1 MEYKQWLRFCK
12 LTVAVDGTNTEAIDL
27 SDFRVKFQ
35 ISQAVVGKPTTA
47 EILVYNVAQSTI
59 DRIAVPTNRMV
70 KKYRLKVILEAG
82 YQDDHA
88 TIFQGDLWWKSTGR
102 ENETDTFMRLIAATG
117 DRAHQYAVVNASL
130 PKGATQA
137 DVFGAV
143 AKSMAEKGVTA
154 SGIPVEMATKTKLP
168 RGKVLYSMS
177 RDAMQGLADVNNFA
191 WGYGSNGLIAI
202 PKDPVYKKGEDVIVL
217 DAQTGLIGRP
227 TMTVNG
233 LELQCLLNPRIDVG
247 SLIQIDNSTIQ
258 RSAIDTSDKAV
269 LERADRVSSD
279 AFVSSNGLYRVYSR
293 QFTGDTRGNEWYAK
307 IIAFGV
313 NATERPDTP
322 NLYNTFPNL

>member
-1 MEYKQWLRFCK
+1 MEYGQWLRYCK

-35 ISQAVVGKPTTA
+35 VSQAVVGKPTTA
-47 EILVYNVAQSTI
+47 EILVYNVAQSTV
-59 DRIAVPTNRMV
+59 DRIAVPTNKLV
-70 KKYRLKVILEAG
+70 KAKRLKVILEAG
-82 YQDDHA
+82 YQDEHA
-88 TIFQGDLWWKSTGR
+88 VIFQGDLWWKSTGR
-102 ENETDTFMRLIAATG
+102 ETETDTFMRLIAATG
-117 DRAHQYAVVNASL
+117 DRAHQYAVVNASI

-137 DVFGAV
+137 QVFGVV
-143 AKSMAEKGVTA
+143 AQSLADKGVTA
-154 SGIPVEMATKTKLP
+154 KGIPVEMATVTKLP

-177 RDAMQGLADVNNFA
+177 RDAMQGLADVNNFM

-202 PKDPVYKKGEDVIVL
+202 PKDPVYRKGEDVIVL
-217 DAQTGLIGRP
+217 NARTGMIGRP

-247 SLIQIDNSTIQ
+247 SLIQIDNSSIQ
-258 RSAIDTSDKAV
+258 RSAIDTSDKAI
-269 LERADRVSSD
+269 LERADRTSSD
-279 AFVSSNGLYRVYSR
+279 AFVSADGLYRVYSR
-293 QFTGDTRGNEWYAK
+293 QFVGDTRGNEWYAK

-313 NATERPDTP
+313 NASERPDTP